1 MMERLEWYQELRRL
15 FKLVS
20 DHDIV
25 QKSRLLQALAENY
38 LSLKLKPAKDYLET
52 FSVQGF
58 SYDDVWGHIENM
70 PRTFRWDDLLN
81 SFSFLY
87 NKNPASSP
95 INLVQAKS
103 AKKIEESKTSEK
115 GSLKEDFPL
124 VKFYNLSEINISQN
138 LKFLSLGGN
147 LITNANFDFPP
158 SLIVLNLSHNK
169 ISDFCPARPL
179 VNLKFL
185 NLSHN
190 LIENLQDIT
199 GIITILELF
208 LMNNKLSQANFLF
221 SIKNLNLLDLGS
233 NCIENFE
240 DIALLCT
247 SSKLQTL
254 NLMGNPL
261 SNKPGYKSSVKS
273 VVPSLIYF
281 DPADCSAYS
290 NFKQIGFSEP
300 KKVEKAEDPSLILK
314 PEMNFPI
321 FSSFH
326 HQKSVSSSDHATS
339 KTAKVSAERFSPVI
353 VHRAATPKSTENSH
367 AKHKRSKSNMPNG
380 SLPTTPSLN
389 NSRLESSNK
398 RGNSTVVNKSS
409 TTKPRFKEFG
419 NPISVMMIG
428 PPAVS
433 NIFKGGKAK
442 TLKFDMSK
450 LKSNRHNN

>member
-1 MMERLEWYQELRRL
+1 MMERLAWYQELRRL
-15 FKLVS
+15 FDLVNEN
-20 DHDIV
+20 DIV
-25 QKSRLLQALAENY
+25 QKSRILQALGENY
-38 LSLKLKPAKDYLET
+38 LSLKLKPAKEYLEM

-81 SFSFLY
+81 SFSFLF
-87 NKNPASSP
+87 NKSPSSNP

-103 AKKIEESKTSEK
+103 AKKIEESKPSEK
-115 GSLKEDFPL
+115 GTLKEDFPL
-124 VKFYNLSEINISQN
+124 VKFYNLSEIRMNHN

-147 LITNANFDFPP
+147 LITNANFEFPP

-169 ISDFCPARPL
+169 ISDFCPVKPL
-179 VNLKFL
+179 SNLKFL

-190 LIENLQDIT
+190 LIENLHDIT

-208 LMNNKLSQANFLF
+208 LFNNKLSQANFLF
-221 SIKNLNLLDLGS
+221 SIKHLNLLDLGNNS
-233 NCIENFE
+233 IENFE

-254 NLMGNPL
+254 NLLGNPL
-261 SNKPGYKSSVKS
+261 SNKAGYKSSVKS

-281 DPADCSAYS
+281 DPTDCSCYS

-300 KKVEKAEDPSLILK
+300 KKPEKPEDPLVVLK
-314 PEMNFPI
+314 HEMNFPI

-326 HQKSVSSSDHATS
+326 HQNSVSSSEHATT
-339 KTAKVSAERFSPVI
+339 KTQKVSAERISPVI
-353 VHRAATPKSTENSH
+353 VHRAATPKSNENSH
-367 AKHKRSKSNMPNG
+367 TRHRRSKSNMPNG
-380 SLPTTPSLN
+380 SLATTPSLN
-389 NSRLESSNK
+389 NSRLESSKK
-398 RGNSTVVNKSS
+398 RGNSIVVNKSNS
-409 TTKPRFKEFG
+409 TKPRVKEFG
-419 NPISVMMIG
+419 NPISAMMIG

-433 NIFKGGKAK
+433 NIFKGGKAR